1 MARPG
6 ALEHG
11 QDIVHPHWLAWPGLP
26 GLPALTAPLLTG
38 LPRLPTALRS
48 KSSALQA
55 RPNLASPRRQIQSG
69 ALFVRL
75 QTSPL
80 SGRLSELPRPQRT
93 RRYKYLLGTWLLD
106 KESFAVILP
115 SLALDDKGQNQTIA
129 I

>member
-11 QDIVHPHWLAWPGLP
+11 QDSVLAHWLAWPVCP
-26 GLPALTAPLLTG
+26 DWPPH
-38 LPRLPTALRS
+38 LPTALRS

-80 SGRLSELPRPQRT
+80 SGRLSELPRPRRT

>member
-1 MARPG
+1 MARLLRAG

-11 QDIVHPHWLAWPGLP
+11 QDIVHPPLACLVGLVC
-26 GLPALTAPLLTG
+26 LPC
-38 LPRLPTALRS
+38 RLPCDPKA
-48 KSSALQA
+48 APFQA

-80 SGRLSELPRPQRT
+80 SGPLSELPRARRT
-93 RRYKYLLGTWLLD
+93 RRYKYLLGTWPLD